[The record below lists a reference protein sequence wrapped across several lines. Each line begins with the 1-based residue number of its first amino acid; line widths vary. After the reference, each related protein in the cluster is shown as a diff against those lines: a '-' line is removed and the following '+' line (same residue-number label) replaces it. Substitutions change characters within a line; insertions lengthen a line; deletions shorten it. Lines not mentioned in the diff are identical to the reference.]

1 MFSLIKKII
10 NKNPFW
16 PFTFIF
22 ITIVICSIYFLY
34 EKPAPEIIPLDN
46 ILDSGSITLITR
58 NNTHCYYTYREQ
70 AMGFEYDLSK
80 EFADFLGVKLNV
92 VTVGGLNSMA
102 SLLINET
109 GHFIAASMTDLPET
123 RGISLSDG
131 YMPIRQHLI
140 INRKNRKIKRIENL
154 KGKTVHIGNGTSHYN
169 QLEILKNEGVYL
181 KTITSDDIS
190 EDDLIRKVAEGKIDF
205 TIAHSNIAY
214 FNRRYHPKAIVSL
227 PVGEEKH
234 LRWAVKSNSP
244 KLLNRVN
251 IFFEIIK
258 KNGKFT
264 EIYNRYYSDIG
275 FFNYVD
281 LNSYHKSLNKRLP
294 LYSHIIKSAAKRY
307 DFDWRLIAAQIYQ
320 ESHFNPRA
328 RSRSNALG
336 MMQLTSTTARSLG
349 VTSAYNPEQNI
360 YAGVKYLR
368 KMYDLFDRAEGKD
381 RLYIALAA
389 YNVGQGH
396 ILDARNIARK
406 MNLNPN
412 KWSSLSKTLPM
423 LKKEKYFMKAKYGYC
438 RGTETVNYIK
448 QIKIYYDILK
458 HKEIMKI

>member
-1 MFSLIKKII
+1 MFSLIK
-10 NKNPFW
+10 KNPFW

-22 ITIVICSIYFLY
+22 IFIVICSINFLS

-92 VTVGGLNSMA
+92 VIADNLEAMT
-102 SLLINET
+102 SLLMNEK
-109 GHFIAASMTDLPET
+109 GHFIGASMTDLPGT
-123 RGISLSDG
+123 RGVSLSDG
-131 YMPIRQHLI
+131 YMLIRQHII
-140 INRKNRKIKRIENL
+140 INRKSRKIKSIEKL
-154 KGKTVHIGNGTSHYN
+154 KGKTIHIGNGTSHYN
-169 QLEILKNEGVYL
+169 QLEILKHNGINL
-181 KTITSDDIS
+181 KKITSKDMS
-190 EDDLIRKVAEGKIDF
+190 EDDLIQKVAEGKIDI
-205 TIAHSNIAY
+205 TIAHSNVAY
-214 FNRRYHPKAIVSL
+214 LNRRYHPKAIVSL
-227 PVGEEKH
+227 PVGEKKH
-234 LRWAVKSNSP
+234 LKWAVKANSP
-244 KLLNRVN
+244 KLLDKIN
-251 IFFEIIK
+251 IFFETIK

-264 EIYNRYYSDIG
+264 TIYNRYYSDIDS
-275 FFNYVD
+275 FNYVD

-294 LYSHIIKSAAKRY
+294 RYSNIIKSAAKKY

-336 MMQLTSTTARSLG
+336 MMQLTSTTAESLG
-349 VTSAYNPEQNI
+349 VTSAYDPEQNI

-368 KMYDLFDRAEGKD
+368 KLYDLFDKAEDKD
-381 RLYIALAA
+381 RLYLALAA

-396 ILDARNIARK
+396 VLDARNIARE
-406 MNLNPN
+406 MNLDPN

-448 QIKIYYDILK
+448 QIKIFYDILK